1 MSRATPPRS
10 PAISGTSRGRAIAWS
25 GCSRWTC
32 SRIRPTSRPWPDWN
46 EPGREVLPAAALV
59 AGRSRSLRRLRRGLS
74 HPASHGRSCRAPP
87 PARCDRRGHRPLPQ
101 GHGLRR
107 SRGRPVPALP
117 EGSVARRLR
126 RVLAPRGA
134 RHDARARAAARD
146 LPARGSGPA
155 PGAVPGHPCRHPVR
169 RQAQQPHRLRLDGGC
184 PDRPG
189 HAHLLARH
197 HADPRLLGPAQLAAL
212 LRARRSRASHP
223 ARRHPRPLHHGAH
236 HAAHTL
242 GHARG
247 DGAGLYPHGAGQGG
261 LRAAG
266 GLEAR
271 PQERFY
277 PHHHHR
283 GHRAGHAPRRLR
295 DNRDDLRVAWSR
307 AAVRAGDLQPRL
319 SRGAGRRLSPRQ
331 HLRVPEL
338 HRGRG
343 LHLARSA
350 HPVPLMAPPNGASSV
365 VLPLPSAPEERQWV
379 MTLKRLARRRT
390 ALFGLAVVAVVILS
404 AVGAPLVT
412 VFDPIEQDIN
422 QRLRE
427 PGWRNAAGQAH
438 LLGTDHLGRDIL
450 ARIIYGSRVALVVG
464 LSAVLISGVLGMA
477 IGLVSGYFGGKVD
490 DFFMRLADIQL
501 AFPFILLAIAV
512 IGVLGP
518 SLRNII
524 VVIGVSSW
532 VVYAR
537 VVRGEVLSIR
547 ERAFVQ
553 AAIAL
558 GSRDGRVLV
567 RHVLPNAF
575 TPWLVVA
582 TLDMARVIVIESA
595 LSFLGLGVQPPTPTW
610 GGMLADG
617 RVYLS
622 TAWWLA
628 TFPGLAILVTV
639 LGINLLGDGLR
650 DTLDPRLKV

>member
-1 MSRATPPRS
+1 
-10 PAISGTSRGRAIAWS
+10 
-25 GCSRWTC
+25 
-32 SRIRPTSRPWPDWN
+32 
-46 EPGREVLPAAALV
+46 
-59 AGRSRSLRRLRRGLS
+59 
-74 HPASHGRSCRAPP
+74 
-87 PARCDRRGHRPLPQ
+87 
-101 GHGLRR
+101 
-107 SRGRPVPALP
+107 
-117 EGSVARRLR
+117 
-126 RVLAPRGA
+126 
-134 RHDARARAAARD
+134 
-146 LPARGSGPA
+146 
-155 PGAVPGHPCRHPVR
+155 
-169 RQAQQPHRLRLDGGC
+169 
-184 PDRPG
+184 
-189 HAHLLARH
+189 
-197 HADPRLLGPAQLAAL
+197 
-212 LRARRSRASHP
+212 
-223 ARRHPRPLHHGAH
+223 
-236 HAAHTL
+236 
-242 GHARG
+242 
-247 DGAGLYPHGAGQGG
+247 
-261 LRAAG
+261 
-266 GLEAR
+266 
-271 PQERFY
+271 
-277 PHHHHR
+277 
-283 GHRAGHAPRRLR
+283 
-295 DNRDDLRVAWSR
+295 
-307 AAVRAGDLQPRL
+307 
-319 SRGAGRRLSPRQ
+319 
-331 HLRVPEL
+331 
-338 HRGRG
+338 
-343 LHLARSA
+343 
-350 HPVPLMAPPNGASSV
+350 MAPPNGVSTV

-379 MTLKRLARRRT
+379 TTLKRLARRRT
-390 ALFGLAVVAVVILS
+390 ALFGLAVVAVVILC

-422 QRLRE
+422 QRLKE

-438 LLGTDHLGRDIL
+438 VLGTDHLGRDIL

-547 ERAFVQ
+547 EREFVQ

-558 GSRDGRVLV
+558 GSRDGRVVL

-582 TLDMARVIVIESA
+582 PLDMARVIVIESA